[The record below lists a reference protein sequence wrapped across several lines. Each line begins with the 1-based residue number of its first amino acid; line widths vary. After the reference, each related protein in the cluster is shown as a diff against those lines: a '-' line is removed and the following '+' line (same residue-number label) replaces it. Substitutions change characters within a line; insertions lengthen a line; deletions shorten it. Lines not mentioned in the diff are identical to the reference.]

1 MLLTSWK
8 QLRRQVASRWMES
21 AVLVAVAAEALAP
34 GSAPRHAERPRHP
47 RVAVVVTQAPAGR
60 PAAALAE
67 LKQLE
72 QMKQLEQLRRLERM
86 KELKRLE
93 KLRQLAELER
103 LESLRPLG
111 GALDR
116 SPLAAFEL
124 GARERTHPA
133 TVGVLEGVVVRP
145 STEGSVRGR
154 ECDEARRR
162 RAPRAAAPRVEPA
175 APAASNLRRHA
186 AV

>member
-1 MLLTSWK
+1 
-8 QLRRQVASRWMES
+8 
-21 AVLVAVAAEALAP
+21 
-34 GSAPRHAERPRHP
+34 
-47 RVAVVVTQAPAGR
+47 
-60 PAAALAE
+60 
-67 LKQLE
+67 
-72 QMKQLEQLRRLERM
+72 M

-175 APAASNLRRHA
+175 APTASNLRRHA

>member
-1 MLLTSWK
+1 
-8 QLRRQVASRWMES
+8 VALE
-21 AVLVAVAAEALAP
+21 
-34 GSAPRHAERPRHP
+34 
-47 RVAVVVTQAPAGR
+47 
-60 PAAALAE
+60 E
-67 LKQLE
+67 LKR
-72 QMKQLEQLRRLERM
+72 LEQLRRLERM

-175 APAASNLRRHA
+175 APTASNLRRHA

>member
-8 QLRRQVASRWMES
+8 QLRRQVASRWIES

-34 GSAPRHAERPRHP
+34 GSAPRVAERPRHP

-60 PAAALAE
+60 PAVALEE
-67 LKQLE
+67 LKR
-72 QMKQLEQLRRLERM
+72 LEQLRRLERM

-175 APAASNLRRHA
+175 APTASNLRRHA

>member
-8 QLRRQVASRWMES
+8 QLRRQVASRWIES

-34 GSAPRHAERPRHP
+34 GSAPRAAERPRHP

-60 PAAALAE
+60 PAVALEE
-67 LKQLE
+67 LKR
-72 QMKQLEQLRRLERM
+72 LEQLRRLERM

-93 KLRQLAELER
+93 KLRRLAELER

-133 TVGVLEGVVVRP
+133 SVGVLEGVVVRP

-175 APAASNLRRHA
+175 APTASNLRRHA

>member
-8 QLRRQVASRWMES
+8 QLRRQVASRWIES

-34 GSAPRHAERPRHP
+34 GSAPRVAERPRHP

-60 PAAALAE
+60 PALALEE
-67 LKQLE
+67 LKR
-72 QMKQLEQLRRLERM
+72 LEQLRQLERM

-175 APAASNLRRHA
+175 APTASNLRRHA

>member
-8 QLRRQVASRWMES
+8 QLRRQVASRWIES
-21 AVLVAVAAEALAP
+21 AVLVAVAAKALAP
-34 GSAPRHAERPRHP
+34 GSAPRVAERPRHP

-60 PAAALAE
+60 PALALEE
-67 LKQLE
+67 LKR
-72 QMKQLEQLRRLERM
+72 LEQLRRLERM

>member
-8 QLRRQVASRWMES
+8 QLRRQVASRWIES
-21 AVLVAVAAEALAP
+21 AVLVAVAAAALAP
-34 GSAPRHAERPRHP
+34 GSAPRAAERPRHP

-60 PAAALAE
+60 PAVALEE
-67 LKQLE
+67 LKR
-72 QMKQLEQLRRLERM
+72 LEQLRRLERM

>member
-8 QLRRQVASRWMES
+8 QLRRQVASRWIES

-34 GSAPRHAERPRHP
+34 GSAPRVAERPRHP

-60 PAAALAE
+60 PAVALEE
-67 LKQLE
+67 LKR
-72 QMKQLEQLRRLERM
+72 LEQLGRLERM

>member
-8 QLRRQVASRWMES
+8 QLRRQVASRWIES

-34 GSAPRHAERPRHP
+34 GSAPRAAERPRHP
-47 RVAVVVTQAPAGR
+47 RVAVVVTQAPADR
-60 PAAALAE
+60 PAVALEE
-67 LKQLE
+67 LKR
-72 QMKQLEQLRRLERM
+72 LEQLRRLERM

-175 APAASNLRRHA
+175 APTASNLRRHA

>member
-8 QLRRQVASRWMES
+8 QLRRQVASRWIES

-34 GSAPRHAERPRHP
+34 GSAPRVAERPRHP

-60 PAAALAE
+60 PALALEE
-67 LKQLE
+67 LKR
-72 QMKQLEQLRRLERM
+72 LEQLRRLERM

-175 APAASNLRRHA
+175 APTASNLRRHA

>member
-8 QLRRQVASRWMES
+8 QLRRQVASRWIES

-60 PAAALAE
+60 PAVALEE
-67 LKQLE
+67 LKR
-72 QMKQLEQLRRLERM
+72 LEQLRRLERM